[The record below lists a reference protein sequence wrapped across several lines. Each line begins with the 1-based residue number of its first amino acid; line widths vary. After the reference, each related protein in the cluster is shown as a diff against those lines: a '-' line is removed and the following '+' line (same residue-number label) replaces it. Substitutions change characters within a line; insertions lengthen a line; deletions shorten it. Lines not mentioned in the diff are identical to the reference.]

1 MHMNI
6 KPQEEHK
13 SGLKTFEGVYTPTLL
28 TILGVILYLRM
39 GWVVGNVGFLGTV
52 IIIML
57 AHIITFATALS
68 MSSMLTNIKIGAG
81 GAYAII
87 TRSLGYEMGGAIG
100 IPLYIS
106 QTFSIAFYI
115 AGFSELW
122 ISFFPTHNQ
131 VLIGI
136 ITWIILTS
144 ISLKSAKLAF
154 RIQYVIMAAVLLSL
168 ISFLAGPN
176 LNNAGLVLKGTYVD
190 GSFWDTFAI
199 FFPAVTGVLTGATM
213 SGELENPRES
223 IIKGTLGAVFTGL
236 VVYLFVAY
244 WFAHQANRE
253 MLLTDPSIIFKISKI
268 KFLVIA
274 GVMGAVLSSALST
287 LVSAPRT
294 LSALAEDRVVPFSV
308 FLSKQNDR
316 GEPFNAIIISSIISL
331 IVIVAGNLNSLAELL
346 TMFFLTTYGMINLVV
361 FLEQITG
368 VISYRPSMKMTIF
381 VPIIGTLGCLSVM
394 LLINPIFTI
403 ITFTTINILYVFL
416 KKKNLTSPWGD
427 VRGGVFISI
436 TEWAAQKASTI
447 PYHPRLWKP
456 SIVVP
461 VENPEDFKR
470 LSKVIRNLVYPSGR
484 VYYLSSTEKNNIDL
498 AYKKEINTVLTP
510 LREENIFI
518 QETLITSYEFESV
531 LPAALQCMKSSF
543 LSPNIVF
550 FTISEDIY
558 RREKLLN
565 FVNGMKN
572 IDLSYCYLWLHP
584 KQGLGLERKINLW
597 LRDKS
602 PNNDLAVLCALQLSR
617 NMGAELNLCRVVYS
631 DEYKKETVKEL
642 LSFIGDARL
651 PFNTKIRVY
660 SGEFKKHFIEND
672 TDLNIIG
679 RPMDNLILE
688 ELIEKSQ
695 NSILFVS
702 SSGFENALV

>member
-1 MHMNI
+1 M
-6 KPQEEHK
+6 KTKLQSEYK
-13 SGLKTFEGVYTPTLL
+13 GGLKTFEGVYTPTLL

-39 GWVVGNVGFLGTV
+39 GWIVGNVGLLGTV
-52 IIIML
+52 MIIIL
-57 AHIITFATALS
+57 AHVITFATSLS

-87 TRSLGYEMGGAIG
+87 TRSLGHEMGGAIG

-122 ISFFPTHNQ
+122 VSFFPSHNQ
-131 VLIGI
+131 VFIGI
-136 ITWIILTS
+136 ITWVVLTA

-154 RIQYVIMAAVLLSL
+154 RIQYFILAAVLMSV
-168 ISFLAGPN
+168 ISFLLGPN
-176 LNNAGLVLKGTYVD
+176 LNEGVLVLKGTYTD
-190 GSFWDTFAI
+190 GGFWDTFAI

-213 SGELENPRES
+213 SGELENPRDS

-244 WFAHQANRE
+244 WFAHQATQE
-253 MLLTDPSIIFKISKI
+253 MLLTDPSVIFKISKI
-268 KFLVIA
+268 KFLVVA

-294 LSALAEDRVVPFSV
+294 LSALAEDRVIP
-308 FLSKQNDR
+308 LSILLAKRSDK
-316 GEPFNAIIISSIISL
+316 GEPFNAIIVSSIISL
-331 IVIVAGNLNSLAELL
+331 IVIITGNLNSLAELL

-394 LLINPIFTI
+394 LLINPIFTV
-403 ITFTTINILYVFL
+403 ITFSTINILYVFL

-436 TEWAAQKASTI
+436 AEWAAQKAATI

-461 VENPEDFKR
+461 IENPEDFKR

-484 VYYLSSTEKNNIDL
+484 VYYLSSTKNKNIDTSN
-498 AYKKEINTVLTP
+498 KKEISEVLKP

-531 LPAALQCMKSSF
+531 LPAALQCIKSSF
-543 LSPNIVF
+543 LAPNIVF
-550 FTISEDIY
+550 FTISDDLY

-565 FVNGMKN
+565 FVNEMNN

-631 DEYKKETVKEL
+631 DEEKKETVKNMVL
-642 LSFIGDARL
+642 FIADARL

-660 SGEFKKHFIEND
+660 SGQFKKYFIESD

-679 RPMDNLILE
+679 RPMDNLVLE
-688 ELIEKSQ
+688 ELIEASP

-702 SSGFENALV
+702 SGGFENALL